1 MLKLSI
7 LQQINVILN
16 KLSCAGAVRLQRQI
30 DHGLM
35 DIHLKFTEFCC
46 FFSPKKCWVQK
57 NVKDILTV
65 TLLTANTGA
74 PKTVVYFGNWGKG
87 LVFRVQVTFVPK
99 QVC

>member
-46 FFSPKKCWVQK
+46 FFGPKKFQEKKGWFKKMLGPKKGWVQK
-57 NVKDILTV
+57 KMMD
-65 TLLTANTGA
+65 
-74 PKTVVYFGNWGKG
+74 PKKIMD
-87 LVFRVQVTFVPK
+87 PK
-99 QVC
+99 KMMDPKNFWVRTNFWS